1 VRAATGPCPLAGD
14 SGGLVGCRPDKAF
27 TLPSGNTFARWRF
40 AYRAYGP
47 FLSPTDTNLLSGCKF
62 SYSKIIKIGYVL
74 AEYAAKARVASQ

>member
-1 VRAATGPCPLAGD
+1 LYHDERLSGD
-14 SGGLVGCRPDKAF
+14 STISCAHCHALNAGGVDGRKTSIGVGGAVGPIWLDKAF

-62 SYSKIIKIGYVL
+62 S
-74 AEYAAKARVASQ
+74 